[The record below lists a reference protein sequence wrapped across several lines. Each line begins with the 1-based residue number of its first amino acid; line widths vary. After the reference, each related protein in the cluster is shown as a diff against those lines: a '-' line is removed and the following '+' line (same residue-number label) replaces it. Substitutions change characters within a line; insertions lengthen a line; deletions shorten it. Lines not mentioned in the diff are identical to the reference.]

1 MVNYMKKSTTNQS
14 GAFKEAIK
22 NIFAKPHLFFLVTSV
37 FFGLTFLF
45 LTPPLQGPD
54 EQAHFLQAYKLSE
67 GNFINDATDSYPTS
81 LRHTYK
87 TIMYNDDIR
96 FNYKNKYEFWRTKD
110 ALKIPLNQQIREVG
124 DGYMSGTSY
133 SPVVYIGQSFMI
145 FVGRL
150 FNLAP
155 VVLIYMA
162 RLGNLAVWIGLVY
175 FAIKKSPIGKWS
187 FAVLGILPMAL
198 FQGAV
203 ITADAFLMG
212 TLILYVAYIL
222 RLFVQK
228 SPVTKKQYVVAAIIA
243 TCMALSKIIML
254 IFVPLVLLLVL
265 KKHSEG
271 TKEPRLYKKY
281 LGIVFVLFVATSIA
295 LVWSVLSK
303 NLSAGSNLPDGA
315 NPPLQIHYLIRQP
328 GEFLFALW
336 NTNFYEWSDGI
347 TRSTIG
353 TFGWSDTPMA
363 LSFMVLGYLSLFVV
377 MVANRGKEFTSAGAL
392 TSKYSR
398 MFIVTLGVIYFLAV
412 SFALYAYYSPVN
424 YNIIVGLQGRY
435 FLPIFVLPVVLF
447 LNKDQAVFKDKLY
460 NLMTRTTPIMLLA
473 ISMVYIIMRYYFHST
488 V

>member
-1 MVNYMKKSTTNQS
+1 MKKTTTYLS
-14 GAFKEAIK
+14 SSIKTVKK
-22 NIFAKPHLFFLVTSV
+22 NIFSKPHLFFLVTSLL
-37 FFGLTFLF
+37 FGLTFLF

-54 EQAHFLQAYKLSE
+54 EQAHFLQAYKLTE
-67 GNFINDATDSYPTS
+67 GNFINDATDSYPVS
-81 LRHTYK
+81 LRYTYK

-110 ALKIPLNQQIREVG
+110 ALKIPLSQQNREIG

-133 SPVVYIGQSFMI
+133 SPIVYTGQSFMI
-145 FVGRL
+145 FIGKL
-150 FNLAP
+150 FNFAP

-175 FAIKKSPIGKWS
+175 FAIKKSPIGKWP
-187 FAVLGILPMAL
+187 FAVLGIIPMAL

-212 TLILYVAYIL
+212 TLILFVAYIL

-228 SPVTKKQYVVAAIIA
+228 TQVTKKEYVVAAIIA
-243 TCMALSKIIML
+243 ACMALSKIIML
-254 IFVPLVLLLVL
+254 IFVPLVLMLLL
-265 KKHSEG
+265 KKHTENI
-271 TKEPRLYKKY
+271 KEPRMYSKY
-281 LGIVFVLFVATSIA
+281 LGIAFVLFFATSIA
-295 LVWSVLSK
+295 LVWSVISN
-303 NLSAGSNLPDGA
+303 NLSAGPNLPDGVY
-315 NPPLQIHYLIRQP
+315 PPLQIHNLIRQP

-353 TFGWSDTPMA
+353 TFGWADTPIA

-377 MVANRGKEFTSAGAL
+377 MVANRGKDYINADAL
-392 TSKYSR
+392 TSKLSR
-398 MFIVTLGVIYFLAV
+398 IFLIALGVVYFLAV
-412 SFALYAYYSPVN
+412 SFAMYAYYSPVN

-435 FLPIFVLPVVLF
+435 FLPIFVLPVLLF
-447 LNKDQAVFKDKLY
+447 ISKDQAVFKDKLY
-460 NLMTRTTPIMLLA
+460 DLLVKVLPITLLS
-473 ISMVYIIMRYYFHST
+473 ISVIYIIMRYYFHSE